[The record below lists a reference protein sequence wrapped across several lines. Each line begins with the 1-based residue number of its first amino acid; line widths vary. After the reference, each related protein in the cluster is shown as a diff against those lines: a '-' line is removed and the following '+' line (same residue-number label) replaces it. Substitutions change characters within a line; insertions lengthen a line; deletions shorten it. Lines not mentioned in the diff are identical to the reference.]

1 MWRVL
6 EINRIWF
13 ERKYWIAVR
22 KLQRKGAEMKKRN
35 NGYKKLVCTV

>member
-13 ERKYWIAVR
+13 ERKYWIVVR
-22 KLQRKGAEMKKRN
+22 RRQRKGAENGEKK
-35 NGYKKLVCTV
+35 